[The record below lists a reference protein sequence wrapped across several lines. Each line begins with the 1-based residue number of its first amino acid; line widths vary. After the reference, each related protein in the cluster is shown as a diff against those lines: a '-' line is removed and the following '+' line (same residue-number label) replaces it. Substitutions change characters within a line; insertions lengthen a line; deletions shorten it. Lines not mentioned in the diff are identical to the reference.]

1 VAYVIERE
9 GRSGTRYVGI
19 YRTANGKYKSAGTY
33 DSHQRAYEVAEDEE
47 RHARGFLDETSP
59 AGKATMTISE
69 FCKQRFIP
77 FHAVAPSTRQEYGYA
92 VKNHIAPYIGHLR
105 ISEVNRET
113 FFNLLVTVL
122 PAEEAS
128 QITIRATRKVLSA
141 MCQMAF
147 DEGYRNNN
155 PVRSIRIKQASAKP
169 VPVASHDQWRRLEE
183 AMTYPPARL
192 YARLSV
198 TTWARRCEM
207 IGFRPGDFD
216 FGQQMLNVTRS
227 TVYVNAK
234 YHPSGKAGWF
244 TKPSPKNGDWRR
256 FAISKQMCHALQEHI
271 EEYGLGPDDLLF
283 PQWMFAY
290 SRSGPVL
297 ACDEEDLPPLVS
309 KSGIV
314 HEHGTKGARYSMK
327 CYCGKCKA
335 YAAEY
340 QREWRRRRSGQRTGE
355 GELTKASTWR
365 RDGTEFLMAEVWLRF
380 WNVARDAAG
389 LPGDFTPYNAR
400 HTGISW
406 AIDKGVDLQK
416 VRQRA
421 GHGSLEVTSRYAAI
435 LDERDTSLA
444 DALEEIFDDSRP
456 AVDHR
461 ENMTE
466 FDAAGLRSIS
476 ARATHET
483 IPGPRSL

>member
-1 VAYVIERE
+1 MAYVIERE
-9 GRSGTRYVGI
+9 SRSRTRYVGI
-19 YRTANGKYKSAGTY
+19 YRAANGKYKSAGTY
-33 DSHQRAYEVAEDEE
+33 DSHERAHEVAEEEE

-69 FCKQRFIP
+69 FCEQRFLRY
-77 FHAVAPSTRQEYGYA
+77 HAVSPGTRQEYGYLA
-92 VKNHIAPYIGHLR
+92 KNHIVPYIGHLR

-113 FFNLLVTVL
+113 FFNLLVNVL

-155 PVRSIRIKQASAKP
+155 PIRSIRLKHAPTKP
-169 VPVASHDQWRRLEE
+169 VLVASHDQWRRLEE

-192 YARLSV
+192 YARLNV

-207 IGFRPGDFD
+207 IGFRPCDFD

-244 TKPSPKNGDWRR
+244 TKPHPKNGDWRR
-256 FAISKQMCHALQEHI
+256 FAISKQMCAAVQEHI

-290 SRSGPVL
+290 IRSSPVL
-297 ACDEEDLPPLVS
+297 VSDDEGLPPLVS
-309 KSGIV
+309 KSGAV
-314 HEHGTKGARYSMK
+314 YEHGTKGARYSMN
-327 CYCGKCKA
+327 CHCGKCKA
-335 YAAEY
+335 YAADY
-340 QREWRRRRSGQRTGE
+340 QRRWRRQQSAPGVSE
-355 GELTKASTWR
+355 GGLAKADTWR

-380 WNVARDAAG
+380 WNAARDAAG
-389 LPGDFTPYNAR
+389 LPEDFTPYNAR

-444 DALEEIFDDSRP
+444 DVLEEIFDGSH
-456 AVDHR
+456 AVAGIGQTS
-461 ENMTE
+461 TE
-466 FDAAGLRSIS
+466 PDEVADLR
-476 ARATHET
+476 
-483 IPGPRSL
+483 

>member
-1 VAYVIERE
+1 V
-9 GRSGTRYVGI
+9 
-19 YRTANGKYKSAGTY
+19 
-33 DSHQRAYEVAEDEE
+33 
-47 RHARGFLDETSP
+47 SP
-59 AGKATMTISE
+59 G
-69 FCKQRFIP
+69 
-77 FHAVAPSTRQEYGYA
+77 TRQEYGYLA
-92 VKNHIAPYIGHLR
+92 KNHIVPYIGHLR

-113 FFNLLVTVL
+113 FFNLLVNVL
-122 PAEEAS
+122 HAEEAS
-128 QITIRATRKVLSA
+128 QNTIRATRKVLSA
-141 MCQMAF
+141 ICQMAF

-155 PVRSIRIKQASAKP
+155 PIRSIRLKQAPTKP
-169 VPVASHDQWRRLEE
+169 VLVASHDQWRRLEE

-192 YARLSV
+192 YARLNV

-207 IGFRPGDFD
+207 IGFRPCDFD

-244 TKPSPKNGDWRR
+244 TKPNPKNGDWRR
-256 FAISKQMCHALQEHI
+256 FAISKQMCQAVQEHI

-290 SRSGPVL
+290 LRSSPIP
-297 ACDEEDLPPLVS
+297 ADDDEHLPPLVS
-309 KSGIV
+309 KAGIV
-314 HEHGTKGARYSMK
+314 YEHGTKGARYSMN
-327 CYCGKCKA
+327 CHCRKCKA
-335 YAAEY
+335 YAADY
-340 QREWRRRRSGQRTGE
+340 QRQWRRQQRTQR
-355 GELTKASTWR
+355 ASTGEPGKANIWR

-380 WNVARDAAG
+380 WNAARAAAG
-389 LPGDFTPYNAR
+389 LPEGFTPYNAR

-444 DALEEIFDDSRP
+444 DALEEIFDGSRS
-456 AVDHR
+456 AGSGH
-461 ENMTE
+461 ENTTE
-466 FDAAGLRSIS
+466 LDDAAGLLSIS
-476 ARATHET
+476 TD
-483 IPGPRSL
+483 

>member
-1 VAYVIERE
+1 MAYVIERAS
-9 GRSGTRYVGI
+9 RSGTRYVGV
-19 YRTANGKYKSAGTY
+19 YRAANGKYKSAGTY
-33 DSHQRAYEVAEDEE
+33 DSHERAYEVADEEE
-47 RHARGFLDETSP
+47 RHARGFLEETSP

-69 FCKQRFIP
+69 FCEQRFLRSHSVSP
-77 FHAVAPSTRQEYGYA
+77 GTRQEYGYLA
-92 VKNHIAPYIGHLR
+92 KNHIVPYIGHLR

-113 FFNLLVTVL
+113 FFNLLVNVL

-128 QITIRATRKVLSA
+128 QITVRATRKVLSA

-155 PVRSIRIKQASAKP
+155 PIRSMRLKHAPTKP
-169 VPVASHDQWRRLEE
+169 VLVASHDQWRRLEA

-192 YARLSV
+192 YARLNV

-207 IGFRPGDFD
+207 IGFRPCDFD

-244 TKPSPKNGDWRR
+244 TKPHPKNGDWRR
-256 FAISKQMCHALQEHI
+256 FAISKQMCQALQEHI

-290 SRSGPVL
+290 VRPSPVV
-297 ACDEEDLPPLVS
+297 ASDDECLPALVS
-309 KSGIV
+309 KAGIV
-314 HEHGTKGARYSMK
+314 YEHGTKGARYSMN
-327 CYCGKCKA
+327 CHCGKCKT
-335 YAAEY
+335 YAADY
-340 QREWRRRRSGQRTGE
+340 QRQWRHEQRTQR
-355 GELTKASTWR
+355 ASTEGPGKANSRR

-380 WNVARDAAG
+380 WNAARDAAG
-389 LPGDFTPYNAR
+389 LPEGFTPYNAR

-444 DALEEIFDDSRP
+444 DALEEIFDGSH
-456 AVDHR
+456 AAAGSH
-461 ENMTE
+461 ENTTGPD
-466 FDAAGLRSIS
+466 DAAQLLSIS
-476 ARATHET
+476 TE
-483 IPGPRSL
+483 

>member
-1 VAYVIERE
+1 VAYVIERAS
-9 GRSGTRYVGI
+9 RSGTRYVGI
-19 YRTANGKYKSAGTY
+19 YRAANGKYKSAGTY
-33 DSHQRAYEVAEDEE
+33 DSHERAYEVAEEE
-47 RHARGFLDETSP
+47 ECHARGFLEETSP

-69 FCKQRFIP
+69 FCEQRFLRY
-77 FHAVAPSTRQEYGYA
+77 HAVSPGTRQEYGYLA
-92 VKNHIAPYIGHLR
+92 KNHIVPYVGHLR

-113 FFNLLVTVL
+113 FFNLLVKVL

-155 PVRSIRIKQASAKP
+155 PIRSIRLKQGPAKP
-169 VPVASHDQWRRLEE
+169 VLVASHDQWRRLEE

-192 YARLSV
+192 YARLNV

-207 IGFRPGDFD
+207 IGFRPCDFD

-244 TKPSPKNGDWRR
+244 TKPNRKNGDWRR
-256 FAISKQMCHALQEHI
+256 FAISKQMCQAVQEHI
-271 EEYGLGPDDLLF
+271 EEYGLGQDDLLF
-283 PQWMFAY
+283 PQWMLAY
-290 SRSGPVL
+290 VRSSPIP
-297 ACDEEDLPPLVS
+297 ADDDEHLPPLVS
-309 KSGIV
+309 KAGIV
-314 HEHGTKGARYSMK
+314 YEHGTKGARYSMN
-327 CYCGKCKA
+327 CHCGKCKA
-335 YAAEY
+335 YAADY
-340 QREWRRRRSGQRTGE
+340 QRQWRHQQRTQRAGAGE
-355 GELTKASTWR
+355 PGKANSWR
-365 RDGTEFLMAEVWLRF
+365 RDGTEFVMAEVWLRF
-380 WNVARDAAG
+380 WNAARDAAG
-389 LPGDFTPYNAR
+389 LPEGFTPYNAR

-444 DALEEIFDDSRP
+444 DTLEEIFDGSRS
-456 AVDHR
+456 AVGRH
-461 ENMTE
+461 EHTTE
-466 FDAAGLRSIS
+466 PDDAAELLPISID
-476 ARATHET
+476 
-483 IPGPRSL
+483 

>member
-1 VAYVIERE
+1 VAYVIERA
-9 GRSGTRYVGI
+9 GRSGPRYVGI
-19 YRTANGKYKSAGTY
+19 YRAANGKYKSAGTY
-33 DSHQRAYEVAEDEE
+33 DTHERAYEVADEEE
-47 RHARGFLDETSP
+47 RHARGFLKETSP
-59 AGKATMTISE
+59 ADKATMTISE
-69 FCKQRFIP
+69 FCEQRFLRY
-77 FHAVAPSTRQEYGYA
+77 HAVSPGTRQEYGYLA
-92 VKNHIAPYIGHLR
+92 KNHIVPYLGHLR

-113 FFNLLVTVL
+113 FFNLLVNVL

-128 QITIRATRKVLSA
+128 QITVRATRKVLSA

-155 PVRSIRIKQASAKP
+155 PLRSIRLKHAPSKP
-169 VPVASHDQWRRLEE
+169 VLVASHDQWRRLEE

-192 YARLSV
+192 YARLNV

-207 IGFRPGDFD
+207 IGFRPCDFD

-234 YHPSGKAGWF
+234 YHPAGKAGWF
-244 TKPSPKNGDWRR
+244 TKPHPKNGDWRR
-256 FAISKQMCHALQEHI
+256 FAISKQMCQAVQEHI

-290 SRSGPVL
+290 VRSSPIP
-297 ACDEEDLPPLVS
+297 ADDDEHLPPLVS
-309 KSGIV
+309 KAGIV
-314 HEHGTKGARYSMK
+314 YEHGTKGARYSMN
-327 CYCGKCKA
+327 CHCRKCKA
-335 YAAEY
+335 YAADY
-340 QREWRRRRSGQRTGE
+340 QRQWRRQQSAQRASTGE
-355 GELTKASTWR
+355 PGEADICR

-380 WNVARDAAG
+380 WNAARDAAG
-389 LPGDFTPYNAR
+389 LPEGFTPYNAR

-444 DALEEIFDDSRP
+444 DTLEEIFDSSRRT
-456 AVDHR
+456 VGHR
-461 ENMTE
+461 QNTTE
-466 FDAAGLRSIS
+466 LDDAAGLLSIS
-476 ARATHET
+476 TD
-483 IPGPRSL
+483 